1 MYINLQCYICILYLN
16 INIILSIDFLNK
28 YSSIDIYC
36 NSYALLSFDTSDF
49 KIPSTFYF
57 KVSTN
62 SSLNQAINFEFKD
75 SIDLDNNYNN
85 LQYMYLPSKELYEN
99 NINEN
104 ITIKYYNIEKNKN
117 HVSNENCKYLII
129 KFECNDCNST
139 LKIENIKTDIT
150 SKKISTGQII
160 GIIGGCL
167 GAIGLVITIIC
178 CYLKHQVKKNK
189 KKQNQKK
196 SNKNKIRKSVS
207 IKRKKTNNEIHRRK
221 SMMNPIIHNN
231 FRKKKTMIPESS
243 DSALP
248 IKERKRSTIN
258 IEQF

>member
-117 HVSNENCKYLII
+117 
-129 KFECNDCNST
+129 
-139 LKIENIKTDIT
+139 KI
-150 SKKISTGQII
+150 
-160 GIIGGCL
+160 
-167 GAIGLVITIIC
+167 
-178 CYLKHQVKKNK
+178 
-189 KKQNQKK
+189 
-196 SNKNKIRKSVS
+196 
-207 IKRKKTNNEIHRRK
+207 
-221 SMMNPIIHNN
+221 
-231 FRKKKTMIPESS
+231 
-243 DSALP
+243 
-248 IKERKRSTIN
+248 
-258 IEQF
+258 